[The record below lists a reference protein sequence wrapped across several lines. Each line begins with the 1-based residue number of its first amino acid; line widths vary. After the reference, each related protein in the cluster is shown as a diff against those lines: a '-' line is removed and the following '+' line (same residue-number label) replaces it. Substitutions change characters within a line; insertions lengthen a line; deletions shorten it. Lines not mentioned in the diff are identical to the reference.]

1 MRSLLLLSAVGFVSS
16 CAHLGPAAAA
26 PEELGRIYDGSE
38 TQLKARVARWF
49 ESQGLT
55 LEPWARDPHV
65 LVSRV
70 KETNVGVVKGEAR
83 DPLAV
88 SGPASAP
95 GGEGTAPLSI
105 DADEEQV
112 RTANLEE
119 TSRAGARDFHT
130 TLANAYAN
138 TKVFDGTVS
147 YDKWGQDRAAYVDR
161 DWWEVRFHAL
171 SPKRTQVL
179 ILRNHASDWGSS
191 ADKSFNIGASVYGH
205 PASNAAPAGYLDR
218 DLQKE
223 QALAEHLD
231 FSAGVELVG
240 LEAPTHTEA
249 PLVPSTDDTPVEL
262 PPAAS
267 CNVDLASVELA
278 AGQVLLLADPE
289 GTSEAQASLR
299 QVLCAALAKG
309 LPVTVALS
317 ISAYEQA
324 RLNAWITSP
333 GTAKDRAALL
343 AGSFWNRPWQDGR
356 SSAAMLELLEAL
368 RAEASRGQNVSVL
381 AGDVDLRGNARTV
394 FISGRLLQHVHEH
407 PERLVIGLFSNTLVS
422 KKAGSSWDPEALPL
436 GYRLAS
442 AGLRVQSFDVSYL
455 IGTQW
460 NCRLFRAGAIRC
472 GTWPL
477 VPGPGQRMFGAR
489 RGLNPFEKPSKE
501 GFDGL
506 WYVGRVN
513 ASPPALGIKPFKDQG
528 DQRGGVLA
536 PPVDPNDKQPS
547 LF

>member
-1 MRSLLLLSAVGFVSS
+1 
-16 CAHLGPAAAA
+16 
-26 PEELGRIYDGSE
+26 
-38 TQLKARVARWF
+38 
-49 ESQGLT
+49 
-55 LEPWARDPHV
+55 V

-83 DPLAV
+83 GISAT
-88 SGPASAP
+88 GPASAP

-119 TSRAGARDFHT
+119 TSRTGARDFHT
-130 TLANAYAN
+130 ALANAYAN
-138 TKVFDGTVS
+138 TKVSDGTTS

-161 DWWEVRFHAL
+161 DWWEVRFHAI

-179 ILRNHASDWGSS
+179 ILRNHASDWGSA
-191 ADKSFNIGASVYGH
+191 ADKSFSVGATIYGH
-205 PASNAAPAGYLDR
+205 TASNTSPVGYLAR
-218 DLQKE
+218 DLPKE

-240 LEAPTHTEA
+240 TEAPTHTEA
-249 PLVPSTDDTPVEL
+249 PLVPVPTDAVVEL
-262 PPAAS
+262 PPESS
-267 CNVDLASVELA
+267 CAVDLATVQLA

-289 GTSEAQASLR
+289 GTAEAQASLR
-299 QVLCAALAKG
+299 KVICAALARG

-324 RLNAWITSP
+324 RINAWLASA
-333 GTAKDRAALL
+333 GTPKDRAALL

-356 SSAAMLELLEAL
+356 SSAAAIALLEAL
-368 RAEASRGQNVSVL
+368 RAEVQAGQNLSVL

-394 FISGRLLQHVHEH
+394 FVSGRLLQHVHEH
-407 PERLVIGLFSNTLVS
+407 PDRLLIGLFSNTLVS
-422 KKAGSSWDPEALPL
+422 KRPGSAWDPEALPL

-442 AGLRVQSFDVSYL
+442 AGLHVQSFDVSYL

-477 VPGPGQRMFGAR
+477 VPGPKQRMFGAR
-489 RGLNPFEKPSKE
+489 QGLNPFEKPSAE

-506 WYVGRVN
+506 WYVGRLN
-513 ASPPALGIKPFKDQG
+513 ASPPALGIKPFKDEG
-528 DQRGGVLA
+528 DQRGAVLA
-536 PPVDPNDKQPS
+536 PPVDPNAHQQP